1 LTAEPAGSVSSVILV
16 TGATGHVGYKLL
28 EKLADSGTPATAMVR
43 IEAEA
48 LDLPGDTQHLVASLD
63 APPPAETLRRFD
75 RVFLLSRASDVQAEV
90 EIAFV
95 DALVNAGHRPHVVKV
110 AMDGFQEPDCEVRF
124 MRNHRQIAM
133 HLEHTDLPV
142 TYLAANVYMEDLLSA
157 ADTVREQGA
166 VLAPAGD
173 GRVGWLLEVRAAF
186 LGRPSDLPP
195 QRY

>member
-1 LTAEPAGSVSSVILV
+1 
-16 TGATGHVGYKLL
+16 
-28 EKLADSGTPATAMVR
+28 
-43 IEAEA
+43 
-48 LDLPGDTQHLVASLD
+48 
-63 APPPAETLRRFD
+63 
-75 RVFLLSRASDVQAEV
+75 
-90 EIAFV
+90 
-95 DALVNAGHRPHVVKV
+95 
-110 AMDGFQEPDCEVRF
+110 

-142 TYLAANVYMEDLLSA
+142 TYLAANIYMEDLLSA